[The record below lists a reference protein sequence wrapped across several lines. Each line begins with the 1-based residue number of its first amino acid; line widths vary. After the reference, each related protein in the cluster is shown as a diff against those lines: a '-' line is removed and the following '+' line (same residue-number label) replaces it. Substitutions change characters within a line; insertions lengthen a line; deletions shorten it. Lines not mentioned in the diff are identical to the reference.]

1 MDVPESG
8 GNQTHMIALLW
19 GQRYQSSRGPRP
31 ALSVDRIART
41 AVGIADADGL
51 AAVSMQRVAAELDF
65 TKMALYRYLASKDEL
80 LAVMIDAAIGPA
92 PVLRRVPGWRP
103 RIEEWA
109 RQMRA
114 TWQRHPWLQE
124 ATVAP
129 RVMGPNEVGWCESA
143 FEALS
148 ASGLTPDGQRDA
160 VVTLLGH
167 VRSFHSTMSAGSHLW
182 GDDGPVS
189 RQLQQALEQDE
200 RRFPTL
206 LAAVRSTAGPADDD
220 AWRFGLRCILDG
232 LAMRI
237 AEGSSRRAG

>member
-1 MDVPESG
+1 MPDG
-8 GNQTHMIALLW
+8 GGDQTHMIALLW
-19 GQRYQSSRGPRP
+19 GRRYHSSKGPRP

-51 AAVSMQRVAAELDF
+51 AAVSMQRVAAELNF

-80 LAVMIDAAIGPA
+80 LAVMIDAAIGPP
-92 PVLRRVPGWRP
+92 PVVRRVPDGWRP
-103 RIEEWA
+103 RVEEWA

-114 TWQRHPWLQE
+114 TWLRHPWLQE

-148 ASGLTPDGQRDA
+148 ASGLASDEQRDA

-167 VRSFHSTMSAGSHLW
+167 VRSFHSTMSAGSRLW
-182 GDDGPVS
+182 DADGEVG
-189 RQLQQALEQDE
+189 RQLQQVLEQDE

-206 LAAVRSTAGPADDD
+206 LAAVRSTAGPTDDD

-232 LAMRI
+232 LAMRV
-237 AEGSSRRAG
+237 AEGASRRAG